1 MLLNELLANDE
12 KKENTAAR
20 PGLSPHLVAEI
31 YAALK
36 WKDEAFA
43 WLNKAYDEHDPQIV
57 SLKVNPT
64 LDPLRSDPRF
74 IELVRRVG
82 LPN

>member
-1 MLLNELLANDE
+1 MYATDE
-12 KKENTAAR
+12 KKEKTASR
-20 PGLSPHLVAEI
+20 PVLSPHLVAEI
-31 YAALK
+31 YGALG
-36 WKDEAFA
+36 WKDEAFT

-57 SLKVNPT
+57 SLKVTPT